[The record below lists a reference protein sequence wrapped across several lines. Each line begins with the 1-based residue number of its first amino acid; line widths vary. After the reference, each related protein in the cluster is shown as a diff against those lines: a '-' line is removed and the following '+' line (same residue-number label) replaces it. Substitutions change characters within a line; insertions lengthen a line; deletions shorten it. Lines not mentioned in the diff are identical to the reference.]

1 MIKII
6 KIALL
11 ILLLAAIVFSI
22 ALTSIKMYVNASIK
36 DKYANKVSYWKETVN
51 CNIYL
56 PFFSKKSE
64 KKKKIDLLTS
74 TQVFS

>member
-36 DKYANKVSYWKETVN
+36 DKYAKKVS
-51 CNIYL
+51 
-56 PFFSKKSE
+56 
-64 KKKKIDLLTS
+64 
-74 TQVFS
+74 